1 MAIGVYFA
9 SQSMTAER
17 YSDRLLRLERSLL
30 RLERVNLEI
39 LTMMQKL
46 VSSVKKPPADSQSG
60 GQS

>member
-1 MAIGVYFA
+1 L
-9 SQSMTAER
+9 TAER

-46 VSSVKKPPADSQSG
+46 VSAVKKPPVDSQNG